1 MNMHDEIQ
9 NEYKRMVLEKNTKL
23 SVMNICSRLNI
34 SRKTFYMY
42 YKDKYELIHSII
54 NDDLMKPLSYI
65 SQLQET
71 KAEDSIFILTT
82 FYSKIYDNQ
91 KFYSLLYKKENSFI
105 QCYYEE
111 LSKLNKILFYK
122 KKIDKIEI
130 EYQINL
136 AASAGTALLIKWI
149 EDDFI
154 LSPRKISEL
163 FFKYVTRAWKE
174 DIELY

>member
-82 FYSKIYDNQ
+82 FYSKIYENQ
-91 KFYSLLYKKENSFI
+91 KFYSLLYKKEN
-105 QCYYEE
+105 
-111 LSKLNKILFYK
+111 
-122 KKIDKIEI
+122 
-130 EYQINL
+130 EYQIHL